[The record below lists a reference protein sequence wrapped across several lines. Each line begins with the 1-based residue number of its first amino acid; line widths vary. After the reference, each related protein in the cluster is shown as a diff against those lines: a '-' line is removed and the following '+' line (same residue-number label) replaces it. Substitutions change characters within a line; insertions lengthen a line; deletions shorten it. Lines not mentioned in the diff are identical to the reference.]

1 MRALFLPVKSG
12 LPGGARRVFCFERK
26 PMNLTLAS
34 GKVTKSFVAGALAL
48 SVSWVAVPASFAAP
62 STPESQNARRAYRA
76 SSRSRILRRTISCG
90 WREPLT
96 GTCMSLLS
104 PALML
109 TR

>member
-48 SVSWVAVPASFAAP
+48 SVSGVAVPASFAALAH
-62 STPESQNARRAYRA
+62 QNRRAH
-76 SSRSRILRRTISCG
+76 
-90 WREPLT
+90 
-96 GTCMSLLS
+96 LL
-104 PALML
+104 PRLAP
-109 TR
+109 

>member
-48 SVSWVAVPASFAAP
+48 SVSGVAVPASFAAP
-62 STPESQNARRAYRA
+62 SAPESQNAPAA
-76 SSRSRILRRTISCG
+76 TSRTLDAAATKAKITQGLRVQGTI
-90 WREPLT
+90 R
-96 GTCMSLLS
+96 SLLY
-104 PALML
+104 
-109 TR
+109 